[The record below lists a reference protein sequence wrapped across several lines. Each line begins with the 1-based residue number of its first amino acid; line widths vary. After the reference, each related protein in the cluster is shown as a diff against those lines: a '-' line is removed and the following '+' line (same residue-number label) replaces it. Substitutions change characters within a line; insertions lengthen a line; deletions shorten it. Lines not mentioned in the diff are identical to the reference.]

1 MFSNYI
7 ITAWNVFL
15 RRKFFT
21 FINLFG
27 ISITLTVLMV
37 VSTIADGYFY
47 PTGPEKNIDNIR
59 VINRLVITNDEHSH
73 TNSSRLGYK
82 FIKDNISRL
91 QAPELIS
98 INSGTQMTAIFNQGR
113 KSKLLVKK
121 TDNVFWQVLDFNFI
135 DGRPFTQNEF
145 ESGQFVA
152 VINQRTQKELFGE
165 ESAIGKNVSF
175 DNQNFNIIGVV
186 DNVSAVEETALSDIW
201 VPYTTN
207 ATSGYQQETMG
218 RWDAILYHSDPEIL
232 EQANQEYIHMLKN
245 DVILETPEKLTEA
258 YSGAY
263 TKLESL
269 SREMFY
275 DEYSYDTHEELFISV
290 MVALVL
296 LFMLLP
302 SINMINLNVS
312 RIMERASEIGVRK
325 SFGAS
330 TKQLLMQFIVESI
343 LLTLIGGFIGILLS
357 IFIISSI
364 EASGVI
370 PYAMF
375 SFNFRIFVVGLFL
388 VLIFGLISGVYPAY
402 KMSRLNPVTAL
413 KGGF

>member
-59 VINRLVITNDEHSH
+59 VINRLVLTNDEHSH

-121 TDNVFWQVLDFNFI
+121 TDNVFWQVLDFSFV

-165 ESAIGKNVSF
+165 ESAIGKNVAF

-275 DEYSYDTHEELFISV
+275 EEYSYDTHEQMFISV
-290 MVALVL
+290 MIGLVL

-343 LLTLIGGFIGILLS
+343 LLTLIGGVIGILLS
-357 IFIISSI
+357 IFIINSI
-364 EASGVI
+364 EASGII

-388 VLIFGLISGVYPAY
+388 VLIFGLVSGVYPAY

>member
-59 VINRLVITNDEHSH
+59 VINRLVLTNDEHSH

-121 TDNVFWQVLDFNFI
+121 TDNVFWQVLDFSFV

-145 ESGQFVA
+145 ESGQSVA

-275 DEYSYDTHEELFISV
+275 EEYSYDTHEQMFISV
-290 MVALVL
+290 MIGLVL

-343 LLTLIGGFIGILLS
+343 LLTLIGGVIGILLS
-357 IFIISSI
+357 IFIINSI
-364 EASGVI
+364 EASGII

-388 VLIFGLISGVYPAY
+388 VLIFGLVSGVYPAY

>member
-312 RIMERASEIGVRK
+312 RIMERATEIGVRK

>member
-59 VINRLVITNDEHSH
+59 VINRLVLTNDEHSH

-121 TDNVFWQVLDFNFI
+121 TDNVFWQVLDFSFV

-275 DEYSYDTHEELFISV
+275 EEYSYDTHEQMFISV
-290 MVALVL
+290 MIGLVL

-343 LLTLIGGFIGILLS
+343 LLTLIGGVIGILLS
-357 IFIISSI
+357 IFIINSI
-364 EASGVI
+364 EASGII

-388 VLIFGLISGVYPAY
+388 VLIFGLVSGVYPAY

>member
-121 TDNVFWQVLDFNFI
+121 TDNVFWQILDFNFI

-312 RIMERASEIGVRK
+312 RIMERATEIGVRK

>member
-1 MFSNYI
+1 
-7 ITAWNVFL
+7 
-15 RRKFFT
+15 
-21 FINLFG
+21 
-27 ISITLTVLMV
+27 MV

-59 VINRLVITNDEHSH
+59 VINRLVLTNDEHSH

-121 TDNVFWQVLDFNFI
+121 TDNVFWQVLDFSFV

-275 DEYSYDTHEELFISV
+275 EEYSYDTHEQMFISV
-290 MVALVL
+290 MIGLVL

-343 LLTLIGGFIGILLS
+343 LLTLIGGVIGILLS
-357 IFIISSI
+357 IFIINSI
-364 EASGVI
+364 EASGII

-388 VLIFGLISGVYPAY
+388 VLIFGLVSGVYPAY